1 MDLRKTNQL
10 YVIMITKIIKRYS
23 DRFLSRWIVFAYD
36 SVAVYVTFILANLL
50 RHNFEYLSINPYSM
64 EIQSIPVML
73 AYVIAFLVT
82 GSFSGI
88 VRHTGLNDAVRLFKA
103 TGSAFIILIFFNL
116 LFYKVLPQSR
126 FVAPLSVLIIHFVL
140 TPFFLIG
147 SRFIIKS
154 IYNQI
159 IRQERKKRVFVLIYG
174 AGAAGMLTRN
184 ALMQDMH
191 FQYEVV
197 GFVDDNNSKV
207 NKMFEGVQVFSA
219 DKALNSQ
226 FIERY
231 RISQLIIAIQSLEI
245 QHKQQIIE
253 IGLELK
259 LQVKVVPPIDNW
271 INGQLSASQL
281 RQVRIEELLEREPIK
296 IDSEHI
302 KQDVAGK
309 VILITGAAGSIGSE
323 IARQVLNYNP
333 ARLILVDQAESALYD
348 LQFEINNTSKFSA
361 VNERVI
367 YSIASVKD
375 RMRMEYLIRTYR
387 PQLIY
392 HAAAYKHVPLMEQH
406 PYEAIR
412 VNVFGTRILADLSV
426 KYKVGKFVMVST
438 DKAVNP
444 TNVMGASKRIAE
456 IYTQCNSNGATQF
469 ITTRF
474 GNVLGSN
481 GSVIPL
487 FKKQIEK
494 NGPLTITHR
503 DITRYFMTIPEA
515 CNLVLEAGA
524 MGRGGEIFV
533 FDMGKPVKVY
543 DLARKMI
550 QLSGLIPEIDIQ
562 IVEVGLRP
570 GEKLFEE
577 LLADE
582 ENTIHTHHPKIMR
595 ARVREHSKEEV
606 NRFLRELGE
615 LLLDADDYLLVK
627 KMKEIVP
634 EFISNNSVYTKLD
647 VIK

>member
-1 MDLRKTNQL
+1 MDLRKSNQF
-10 YVIMITKIIKRYS
+10 YISMITKIIKRYS

-64 EIQSIPVML
+64 ELQSIPVML

-103 TGSAFIILIFFNL
+103 TVSAFIILMFFNL
-116 LFYKVLPQSR
+116 LFYEVLPQSR

-159 IRQERKKRVFVLIYG
+159 IRQERKKRVSVLVYG

-226 FIERY
+226 FIERH

-253 IGLELK
+253 TGLELK

-281 RQVRIEELLEREPIK
+281 RQVRIDELLEREPIK

-302 KQDVAGK
+302 KEDVAGK
-309 VILITGAAGSIGSE
+309 VIVITGAAGSIGSE
-323 IARQVLNYNP
+323 IARQVLNYDP

-348 LQFEINNTSKFSA
+348 LQFEINNTSKFSTVA
-361 VNERVI
+361 KRVI

-412 VNVFGTRILADLSV
+412 VNVFGTKILADLSV

-481 GSVIPL
+481 GSVIPI

-494 NGPLTITHR
+494 NGPLTITHK

-524 MGRGGEIFV
+524 MGSGGEIFV

-595 ARVREHSKEEV
+595 ARVREHSKDEV
-606 NRFLRELGE
+606 NRFLKELSE

>member
-50 RHNFEYLSINPYSM
+50 RHNFEYLSINPYAM

-88 VRHTGLNDAVRLFKA
+88 VRHTGVNDAVRLFKA

-219 DKALNSQ
+219 DKALSSQ

-348 LQFEINNTSKFSA
+348 LQFEINNTSKFSTVA
-361 VNERVI
+361 ERVI

-647 VIK
+647 VNK

>member
-1 MDLRKTNQL
+1 MELPPTNQFF
-10 YVIMITKIIKRYS
+10 VSMISKFVERYS
-23 DRFLSRWIVFAYD
+23 DRFLSRWIVFVYD
-36 SVAVYVTFILANLL
+36 TFAVYTTFILANLL
-50 RHNFEYLSINPYSM
+50 RHNFEYLTINPFAV
-64 EIQSIPVML
+64 ELQSLPVML
-73 AYVIAFLVT
+73 AYTVSFLVT

-88 VRHTGLNDAVRLFKA
+88 VRHTGLNDAIRIFRA
-103 TGSAFIILIFFNL
+103 TGSAFVVLLLFNL
-116 LFYKVLPQSR
+116 LIYRYLPQSK
-126 FVAPLSVLIIHFVL
+126 FAAPLSVLIIHFVL

-154 IYNQI
+154 MYRQI
-159 IRQERKKRVFVLIYG
+159 IRQERKKRVSVLIYG
-174 AGAAGMLTRN
+174 AGAAGMLTHN
-184 ALMQDMH
+184 ALMQDAH

-197 GFVDDNNSKV
+197 GFIDDNSTKV
-207 NKMFEGVQVFSA
+207 NKKFEGVQVFSA
-219 DKALNSQ
+219 DKALHSQ
-226 FIERY
+226 FIERN
-231 RISQLIIAIQSLEI
+231 RVSQLIIAIQNLDI
-245 QHKQQIIE
+245 QHRKDIIE
-253 IGLELK
+253 TGLELK
-259 LQVKVVPPIDNW
+259 LQVKVVPSIDNW
-271 INGQLSASQL
+271 INGQLSTSQL
-281 RQVRIEELLEREPIK
+281 RKVRIDELLERDPIK
-296 IDSEHI
+296 LDNEHV
-302 KQDVAGK
+302 KEDVTSK

-323 IARQVLNYNP
+323 IARQVLLYNP

-348 LQFEINNTSKFSA
+348 LQFEINNTSVFNA
-361 VNERVI
+361 VADRVI

-375 RMRMEYLIRTYR
+375 RMRMDYLIRTYR
-387 PQLIY
+387 PHLIY

-426 KYKVGKFVMVST
+426 KYKVRKFVMVST

-456 IYTQCNSNGATQF
+456 IYTQCSSNGITQF

-494 NGPLTITHR
+494 GGPVTITHKN
-503 DITRYFMTIPEA
+503 ITRYFMTIPEA

-533 FDMGKPVKVY
+533 FDMGKPIKVY

-550 QLSGLIPEIDIQ
+550 QLSGYNPEIDIQ

-570 GEKLFEE
+570 GEKLYEE

-595 ARVREHSKEEV
+595 ARVREHSGEEIS
-606 NRFLRELGE
+606 RFLNELSE
-615 LLLDADDYLLVK
+615 LMLDADDFLLVK

-634 EFISNNSVYTKLD
+634 EFVSNNSVYSKLD
-647 VIK
+647 VRD